1 MTQNCLLY
9 HTTIHSYGG
18 IEELFLVKG
27 HRNSSRKGSVKKL
40 SLIKTFFYV
49 FGRINEYFLTQF
61 ADQKAHDNGEFFTP
75 VIFYIMNCGDS
86 VATIMLHRIIL
97 YCIQFLHNPRIRI
110 RQD

>member
-1 MTQNCLLY
+1 M
-9 HTTIHSYGG
+9 
-18 IEELFLVKG
+18 
-27 HRNSSRKGSVKKL
+27 
-40 SLIKTFFYV
+40 